1 MNKSEIEQLRG
12 LVIERVDMSREP
24 DDSELH
30 EIIDSVIE
38 KNQDYRYMSIK
49 KRQIIHKKIYSSI
62 RGLGIIEELLEEP
75 DITEIMI
82 NGPNNIFV
90 EKKGRINKIDERFES
105 ENRLNDIIQQIVA
118 KTNRRVNESNPIVD
132 TRLED
137 GSRVNVILPPIA
149 LEGPIV
155 TIRKFSKRGIT
166 IDDMISWGTISKEA
180 ADFLKMAVMA
190 GYNIFVSGGTGSG
203 KTTFLNVLSNFIPK
217 DERIVTIEDSAELK
231 LDSVDNI
238 VRMETRQANSQGEN
252 VISIRD
258 LIKASLR
265 VRPDRIIVG
274 EVRGGET
281 LDMLQAMNT
290 GHDGS
295 MSTGHGNSPSDMM
308 TRLETMVLMGID
320 MPLAA
325 IRAQIATAID
335 IVIHLG
341 RMRDKTRKVLEIN
354 EVVGIRNGQIE
365 LNRLYV
371 FKEEP
376 ESDKNKVVGQLERTE
391 NPLINKQKLERK
403 GLAYDNCPVRG
414 NMNYCMSGKKK
425 TVSLIIIGLLVILM
439 GRMFYGSFKAGIII
453 LPLVI
458 PIYRQYSTKYKDR
471 AKAEFEH
478 QYKEMLVALKDGIVT
493 GYSVENGLKESYR
506 EMVNI
511 YGYDGL
517 ICSELRLMTS
527 RLKFNTPIE
536 MVFKDFA
543 ERTDLESAHM
553 FYNTFSI
560 AQKSGGNMN
569 NVIKRVIEN
578 IVLKESVKEEINV
591 AINDKKL
598 EQRIMTV
605 IPLLLIGYISM
616 ASPGFLDIMYKS
628 IMGNIV
634 MTVCLIVYLLAYLW
648 SEKIVKVSI

>member
-62 RGLGIIEELLEEP
+62 RGL
-75 DITEIMI
+75 EIMI

-238 VRMETRQANSQGEN
+238 VRMETRQANSQGEK

-325 IRAQIATAID
+325 IRAQVATAID

-391 NPLINKQKLERK
+391 NPLINRQKLERK
-403 GLAYDNCPVRG
+403 GLA
-414 NMNYCMSGKKK
+414 
-425 TVSLIIIGLLVILM
+425 
-439 GRMFYGSFKAGIII
+439 
-453 LPLVI
+453 
-458 PIYRQYSTKYKDR
+458 
-471 AKAEFEH
+471 
-478 QYKEMLVALKDGIVT
+478 
-493 GYSVENGLKESYR
+493 
-506 EMVNI
+506 
-511 YGYDGL
+511 
-517 ICSELRLMTS
+517 
-527 RLKFNTPIE
+527 
-536 MVFKDFA
+536 
-543 ERTDLESAHM
+543 
-553 FYNTFSI
+553 
-560 AQKSGGNMN
+560 
-569 NVIKRVIEN
+569 
-578 IVLKESVKEEINV
+578 
-591 AINDKKL
+591 
-598 EQRIMTV
+598 
-605 IPLLLIGYISM
+605 
-616 ASPGFLDIMYKS
+616 
-628 IMGNIV
+628 
-634 MTVCLIVYLLAYLW
+634 
-648 SEKIVKVSI
+648 

>member
-30 EIIDSVIE
+30 KIIDSVIE

-49 KRQIIHKKIYSSI
+49 KRQIIHKKIYSSS

-403 GLAYDNCPVRG
+403 GLA
-414 NMNYCMSGKKK
+414 
-425 TVSLIIIGLLVILM
+425 
-439 GRMFYGSFKAGIII
+439 
-453 LPLVI
+453 
-458 PIYRQYSTKYKDR
+458 
-471 AKAEFEH
+471 
-478 QYKEMLVALKDGIVT
+478 
-493 GYSVENGLKESYR
+493 
-506 EMVNI
+506 
-511 YGYDGL
+511 
-517 ICSELRLMTS
+517 
-527 RLKFNTPIE
+527 
-536 MVFKDFA
+536 
-543 ERTDLESAHM
+543 
-553 FYNTFSI
+553 
-560 AQKSGGNMN
+560 
-569 NVIKRVIEN
+569 
-578 IVLKESVKEEINV
+578 
-591 AINDKKL
+591 
-598 EQRIMTV
+598 
-605 IPLLLIGYISM
+605 
-616 ASPGFLDIMYKS
+616 
-628 IMGNIV
+628 
-634 MTVCLIVYLLAYLW
+634 
-648 SEKIVKVSI
+648 

>member
-1 MNKSEIEQLRG
+1 MSKSEIEQLRG

-62 RGLGIIEELLEEP
+62 RGLDIIEELLEEP

-90 EKKGRINKIDERFES
+90 EKKGRINKID
-105 ENRLNDIIQQIVA
+105 
-118 KTNRRVNESNPIVD
+118 ESNPIVD

-403 GLAYDNCPVRG
+403 GLA
-414 NMNYCMSGKKK
+414 
-425 TVSLIIIGLLVILM
+425 
-439 GRMFYGSFKAGIII
+439 
-453 LPLVI
+453 
-458 PIYRQYSTKYKDR
+458 
-471 AKAEFEH
+471 
-478 QYKEMLVALKDGIVT
+478 
-493 GYSVENGLKESYR
+493 
-506 EMVNI
+506 
-511 YGYDGL
+511 
-517 ICSELRLMTS
+517 
-527 RLKFNTPIE
+527 
-536 MVFKDFA
+536 
-543 ERTDLESAHM
+543 
-553 FYNTFSI
+553 
-560 AQKSGGNMN
+560 
-569 NVIKRVIEN
+569 
-578 IVLKESVKEEINV
+578 
-591 AINDKKL
+591 
-598 EQRIMTV
+598 
-605 IPLLLIGYISM
+605 
-616 ASPGFLDIMYKS
+616 
-628 IMGNIV
+628 
-634 MTVCLIVYLLAYLW
+634 
-648 SEKIVKVSI
+648 

>member
-49 KRQIIHKKIYSSI
+49 KRQIIHKKIYYSI

-238 VRMETRQANSQGEN
+238 VRMETRQANSQGEK

-391 NPLINKQKLERK
+391 NPLINRQKLERK
-403 GLAYDNCPVRG
+403 GLA
-414 NMNYCMSGKKK
+414 
-425 TVSLIIIGLLVILM
+425 
-439 GRMFYGSFKAGIII
+439 
-453 LPLVI
+453 
-458 PIYRQYSTKYKDR
+458 
-471 AKAEFEH
+471 
-478 QYKEMLVALKDGIVT
+478 
-493 GYSVENGLKESYR
+493 
-506 EMVNI
+506 
-511 YGYDGL
+511 
-517 ICSELRLMTS
+517 
-527 RLKFNTPIE
+527 
-536 MVFKDFA
+536 
-543 ERTDLESAHM
+543 
-553 FYNTFSI
+553 
-560 AQKSGGNMN
+560 
-569 NVIKRVIEN
+569 
-578 IVLKESVKEEINV
+578 
-591 AINDKKL
+591 
-598 EQRIMTV
+598 
-605 IPLLLIGYISM
+605 
-616 ASPGFLDIMYKS
+616 
-628 IMGNIV
+628 
-634 MTVCLIVYLLAYLW
+634 
-648 SEKIVKVSI
+648 

>member
-49 KRQIIHKKIYSSI
+49 KRQIIHKIIYSSI

-137 GSRVNVILPPIA
+137 GSRVNIILPPIA

-238 VRMETRQANSQGEN
+238 VRMETRQANSQGEK

-391 NPLINKQKLERK
+391 NPLINRQKLERK
-403 GLAYDNCPVRG
+403 GLA
-414 NMNYCMSGKKK
+414 
-425 TVSLIIIGLLVILM
+425 
-439 GRMFYGSFKAGIII
+439 
-453 LPLVI
+453 
-458 PIYRQYSTKYKDR
+458 
-471 AKAEFEH
+471 
-478 QYKEMLVALKDGIVT
+478 
-493 GYSVENGLKESYR
+493 
-506 EMVNI
+506 
-511 YGYDGL
+511 
-517 ICSELRLMTS
+517 
-527 RLKFNTPIE
+527 
-536 MVFKDFA
+536 
-543 ERTDLESAHM
+543 
-553 FYNTFSI
+553 
-560 AQKSGGNMN
+560 
-569 NVIKRVIEN
+569 
-578 IVLKESVKEEINV
+578 
-591 AINDKKL
+591 
-598 EQRIMTV
+598 
-605 IPLLLIGYISM
+605 
-616 ASPGFLDIMYKS
+616 
-628 IMGNIV
+628 
-634 MTVCLIVYLLAYLW
+634 
-648 SEKIVKVSI
+648 

>member
-1 MNKSEIEQLRG
+1 MSKSEIEQLRG

-38 KNQDYRYMSIK
+38 KNQDYKYMSIK

-105 ENRLNDIIQQIVA
+105 E
-118 KTNRRVNESNPIVD
+118 
-132 TRLED
+132 
-137 GSRVNVILPPIA
+137 
-149 LEGPIV
+149 
-155 TIRKFSKRGIT
+155 
-166 IDDMISWGTISKEA
+166 
-180 ADFLKMAVMA
+180 FLKMAVMA

-281 LDMLQAMNT
+281 LDMLQALN
-290 GHDGS
+290 
-295 MSTGHGNSPSDMM
+295 TGHGNSPSDMM

-320 MPLAA
+320 MPLTA

-403 GLAYDNCPVRG
+403 GLA
-414 NMNYCMSGKKK
+414 
-425 TVSLIIIGLLVILM
+425 
-439 GRMFYGSFKAGIII
+439 
-453 LPLVI
+453 
-458 PIYRQYSTKYKDR
+458 
-471 AKAEFEH
+471 
-478 QYKEMLVALKDGIVT
+478 
-493 GYSVENGLKESYR
+493 
-506 EMVNI
+506 
-511 YGYDGL
+511 
-517 ICSELRLMTS
+517 
-527 RLKFNTPIE
+527 
-536 MVFKDFA
+536 
-543 ERTDLESAHM
+543 
-553 FYNTFSI
+553 
-560 AQKSGGNMN
+560 
-569 NVIKRVIEN
+569 
-578 IVLKESVKEEINV
+578 
-591 AINDKKL
+591 
-598 EQRIMTV
+598 
-605 IPLLLIGYISM
+605 
-616 ASPGFLDIMYKS
+616 
-628 IMGNIV
+628 
-634 MTVCLIVYLLAYLW
+634 
-648 SEKIVKVSI
+648 

>member
-1 MNKSEIEQLRG
+1 M
-12 LVIERVDMSREP
+12 
-24 DDSELH
+24 
-30 EIIDSVIE
+30 
-38 KNQDYRYMSIK
+38 
-49 KRQIIHKKIYSSI
+49 
-62 RGLGIIEELLEEP
+62 EEP

-190 GYNIFVSGGTGSG
+190 GYYIFVSGGTGSG

-365 LNRLYV
+365 LYRLYV

-403 GLAYDNCPVRG
+403 GLA
-414 NMNYCMSGKKK
+414 
-425 TVSLIIIGLLVILM
+425 
-439 GRMFYGSFKAGIII
+439 
-453 LPLVI
+453 
-458 PIYRQYSTKYKDR
+458 
-471 AKAEFEH
+471 
-478 QYKEMLVALKDGIVT
+478 
-493 GYSVENGLKESYR
+493 
-506 EMVNI
+506 
-511 YGYDGL
+511 
-517 ICSELRLMTS
+517 
-527 RLKFNTPIE
+527 
-536 MVFKDFA
+536 
-543 ERTDLESAHM
+543 
-553 FYNTFSI
+553 
-560 AQKSGGNMN
+560 
-569 NVIKRVIEN
+569 
-578 IVLKESVKEEINV
+578 
-591 AINDKKL
+591 
-598 EQRIMTV
+598 
-605 IPLLLIGYISM
+605 
-616 ASPGFLDIMYKS
+616 
-628 IMGNIV
+628 
-634 MTVCLIVYLLAYLW
+634 
-648 SEKIVKVSI
+648 